1 MAMIDSIFGKLIKKE
16 PTFVVADMDGIRLKI
31 NISVATFEKLPLI
44 GTPVE
49 LMTYLHVRE
58 DILDLYGFSED
69 IEKDLFLKLIGVSG
83 IGPRSAITI
92 LSGASPQE
100 FKKRIVSED
109 VNSLTV
115 IPGVGPKTA
124 KRIILELKEKFVDE
138 DVDISNLVGGGKTSD
153 EIKDVVQALLSLGYK
168 RGQINEALKKI
179 KAVDELEGSVEELI
193 KKALTKM

>member
-1 MAMIDSIFGKLIKKE
+1 MIDSIFGKLIKKE
-16 PTFVVADMDGIRLKI
+16 PTFAVADMDGIRLKI
-31 NISVATFEKLPLI
+31 NISVATFEKLPI
-44 GTPVE
+44 VGTSVE

-58 DILDLYGFSED
+58 DILDLYGFADDTERD
-69 IEKDLFLKLIGVSG
+69 VFIKLIGVSG

-92 LSGASPQE
+92 LSGATPQE

-109 VNSLTV
+109 VKSLTV
-115 IPGVGPKTA
+115 IPGIGPKTA

-138 DVDISNLVGGGKTSD
+138 DVDISNLVGVEKTSD

-168 RGQINEALKKI
+168 RVQVNDALKKI
-179 KAVDELEGSVEELI
+179 KAAEELEGSVEELI

>member
-1 MAMIDSIFGKLIKKE
+1 MIDSIFGKLIKKE
-16 PTFVVADMDGIRLKI
+16 PTFAVADMDGIRLKI
-31 NISVATFEKLPLI
+31 NISIATFEKLPLI
-44 GTPVE
+44 GTSVE

-58 DILDLYGFSED
+58 DILDLYGFAED
-69 IEKDLFLKLIGVSG
+69 IERDLFLKLIGVSG

-92 LSGASPQE
+92 LSGATPQE
-100 FKKRIVSED
+100 FKKRIISED
-109 VNSLTV
+109 VKSLTV
-115 IPGVGPKTA
+115 IPGIGSKTA

-138 DVDISNLVGGGKTSD
+138 DVDISNLVGVERLSA

-179 KAVDELEGSVEELI
+179 KKDDEIEGSVEELI

>member
-1 MAMIDSIFGKLIKKE
+1 MIDSIFGKLIKKE
-16 PTFVVADMDGIRLKI
+16 PTFAVADMDGIRLKI
-31 NISVATFEKLPLI
+31 NISIATFEKLPLI
-44 GTPVE
+44 GTSVE

-58 DILDLYGFSED
+58 DILDLYGFAED
-69 IEKDLFLKLIGVSG
+69 IERDLFLKLIGVSG

-92 LSGASPQE
+92 LSGATPQE
-100 FKKRIVSED
+100 FKKRIISED
-109 VNSLTV
+109 VKSLTV
-115 IPGVGPKTA
+115 IPGIGSKTA

-138 DVDISNLVGGGKTSD
+138 DVDISNLVGVDKTSD

-179 KAVDELEGSVEELI
+179 KDTDDLEGSIEELI